1 MVVGLCYDR
10 FVVSA
15 AVGCSNEGAMVSAKS
30 TATAAWVLT
39 TGAWNDDA
47 RRYECHRE
55 RDNGAVGADPGPTCG
70 GLVGLRSASARR
82 WCAEG
87 RWIGMVNCEH
97 CLAMDCA
104 KGWRT
109 NH

>member
-15 AVGCSNEGAMVSAKS
+15 AVGCLNEGAMVSAKS

-47 RRYECHRE
+47 RRYLIAPQDLR
-55 RDNGAVGADPGPTCG
+55 VGRKCCG
-70 GLVGLRSASARR
+70 
-82 WCAEG
+82 
-87 RWIGMVNCEH
+87 
-97 CLAMDCA
+97 
-104 KGWRT
+104 
-109 NH
+109 